1 MNESTHALQLVRRYW
16 AQRGPAIDP
25 TDIAEQMGVR
35 VVAFDNWF
43 ETASGLYSADEVP
56 PTIYYNGTE
65 AKVRQRFTIAHEL
78 GHHVL
83 GHGTRN
89 RDTSNAFRMSNPDP
103 AEVAANRFAA
113 HLLMPDYWVEHFVI
127 TEGLTSLEQL
137 AKKFD
142 VSTSAMHFKLRSL
155 RLV

>member
-1 MNESTHALQLVRRYW
+1 MNESKLALQLVRRHW
-16 AQRGPAIDP
+16 AGRGPAIDP
-25 TDIAEQMGVR
+25 IDIARQISVR
-35 VVAFDNWF
+35 VAEFESPF
-43 ETASGLYSADEVP
+43 ETASGLYQADEVP

-65 AKVRQRFTIAHEL
+65 ARVRQRFTIAHEL

-89 RDTSNAFRMSNPDP
+89 RDTSNAFRMSNPDL
-103 AEVAANRFAA
+103 AEVSANRFAA
-113 HLLMPDYWVEHFVI
+113 HLLMPDFWVEHFVI
-127 TEGLTSLEQL
+127 TEGWTSLEHL

-142 VSTSAMHFKLRSL
+142 VSTSAMHFKLKSL